1 MNLHRIFILFTT
13 LLIIMGFF
21 IYIAFPERSLTIS
34 TTTSLYATG
43 LLDYIQ
49 EKYGEVDPGLTIKII
64 PQGSGAALET
74 AARGDA
80 DIVFAHAPNLEKE
93 YIDRG
98 VLKDGVIIAYNYFIV
113 VGPKEDPAGIADAKN
128 IEDVFRRIY
137 QAGEEGRAKFV
148 SRGDRSG
155 THVRELMLW
164 DAAGLKPEGDWYIES
179 GSGMGETLLLAN
191 QMGAYTLSDIGTY
204 TIFSKKGKINELT
217 KLFEKDDKLLNI
229 YSIYLVNGRETE
241 EAKRFYRYI
250 VENISRLIREF
261 NDREGATIFYPADT
275 FEGDLQTLW
284 KRFSTGEL

>member
-1 MNLHRIFILFTT
+1 MNLQRIFILFTV
-13 LLIIMGFF
+13 LLIILGFI

-49 EKYGEVDPGLTIKII
+49 ERYGELDPGLTIKII

-113 VGPKEDPAGIADAKN
+113 VGPRDDPAGISDSKD
-128 IEDVFRRIY
+128 IEEVFQKIY
-137 QAGEEGRAKFV
+137 QAGEEGKAKFV

-164 DAAGLKPEGDWYIES
+164 EAAGLKPGGDWYIES

-191 QMGAYTLSDIGTY
+191 QLGAYTLSDVGTY

-229 YSIYLVNGRETE
+229 YSIYLVSGRETE
-241 EAKRFYRYI
+241 DAKRFYQYVI
-250 VENISRLIREF
+250 DNISRLIREF
-261 NDREGATIFYPADT
+261 NEREGATIFYPVDT
-275 FEGDLQTLW
+275 FEGDLKLLW
-284 KRFSTGEL
+284 QRFSTGKL

>member
-1 MNLHRIFILFTT
+1 MNLQRIFILFTV
-13 LLIIMGFF
+13 LLIILGFI

-49 EKYGEVDPGLTIKII
+49 ERYGELDPGLTIKII

-113 VGPKEDPAGIADAKN
+113 VGPRDDPAGISDSKD
-128 IEDVFRRIY
+128 IEEVFQKIY
-137 QAGEEGRAKFV
+137 QAGEEGKATFV

-164 DAAGLKPEGDWYIES
+164 EAAGLEPGGDWYIES

-191 QMGAYTLSDIGTY
+191 QLGAYTLSDIGTY

-229 YSIYLVNGRETE
+229 YSIYLVSGRETE
-241 EAKRFYRYI
+241 DAKRFYQY
-250 VENISRLIREF
+250 VVDNISRLIREF
-261 NDREGATIFYPADT
+261 NEREGATIFYPVDT
-275 FEGDLQTLW
+275 FEGDLKLLW
-284 KRFSTGEL
+284 QRFSTGKL